1 MSNQLELNNGICEE
15 QNGFRVGRS
24 TGDHLS
30 SLSLIVESRIKRKLN
45 TFAVF
50 IDFSKAYD
58 RINRDLLWHKL
69 SVLGV
74 NGKMLNS
81 LKSLYEHV
89 QCTVRVNGCYS
100 DWFDVHAGLK
110 QGCVLSPLLFNAFV
124 NDLIHAIRSLNCG
137 VPFDEDDSVSILLYA
152 DDIVL
157 LSDNEEKLQT
167 MLDCLND
174 WCHAWGLT
182 INFNKSKA
190 MHFRTP
196 SASKTEYLFLCGDSH
211 LELVTQYIYLGVLF
225 TEHLNFMLMSK
236 IAAQSAS
243 RALGLLISK
252 DKAFGGMP
260 FECFT
265 KCYDATVQATI
276 DYSAPLWGT
285 QSISCINAVQ
295 NRACRYFLGL
305 GRYAPNAAVNG
316 DMGWVGSEHKQWRC
330 IVRKWCRLMNMS
342 DSNLAKRVFTS
353 SMAQSNCN
361 CKTWCFRVKTFFIQ
375 IQHEHICTNHR
386 LAVRTVINSVNCQ
399 LQLLY
404 EKQWKDILYADHAR
418 RGQEEGGNKLRT
430 YRRVKHNYATEPYV
444 KIIIQR
450 KYRSAYAR
458 FRCGVAPIKLETGR
472 YGQNRLPVDQR
483 LCESCGVVED
493 EYHVLMD
500 CEMYRDIR
508 HDLFNE
514 ITTVELDFREQSID
528 TQFLEIL
535 SNPRYYRS
543 VSKAM
548 HLILNK
554 HRDVM
559 LR

>member
-1 MSNQLELNNGICEE
+1 M
-15 QNGFRVGRS
+15 
-24 TGDHLS
+24 
-30 SLSLIVESRIKRKLN
+30 
-45 TFAVF
+45 
-50 IDFSKAYD
+50 
-58 RINRDLLWHKL
+58 

-100 DWFDVHAGLK
+100 DWFDVQAGLK
-110 QGCVLSPLLFNAFV
+110 QGCILSPLLFNAFV

-174 WCHAWGLT
+174 WCHAWGLN

-196 SASKTEYLFLCGDSH
+196 SVSKTEYLFLCGDSH
-211 LELVTQYIYLGVLF
+211 LELVTQYIYLGVHF

-243 RALGLLISK
+243 RVLGLLISK

-260 FECFT
+260 FECFN

-285 QSISCINAVQ
+285 QSISCVNAVQ

-330 IVRKWCRLMNMS
+330 IVRK
-342 DSNLAKRVFTS
+342 
-353 SMAQSNCN
+353 
-361 CKTWCFRVKTFFIQ
+361 
-375 IQHEHICTNHR
+375 
-386 LAVRTVINSVNCQ
+386 
-399 LQLLY
+399 
-404 EKQWKDILYADHAR
+404 
-418 RGQEEGGNKLRT
+418 
-430 YRRVKHNYATEPYV
+430 
-444 KIIIQR
+444 
-450 KYRSAYAR
+450 
-458 FRCGVAPIKLETGR
+458 
-472 YGQNRLPVDQR
+472 
-483 LCESCGVVED
+483 
-493 EYHVLMD
+493 
-500 CEMYRDIR
+500 
-508 HDLFNE
+508 
-514 ITTVELDFREQSID
+514 
-528 TQFLEIL
+528 
-535 SNPRYYRS
+535 
-543 VSKAM
+543 
-548 HLILNK
+548 
-554 HRDVM
+554 
-559 LR
+559 